1 MWFGSMMIVV
11 TRWHWSTLHITLH
24 SIFQSNDFQIK
35 LKIMAHDW
43 TNDFKH
49 KFAVLIWNSRF
60 TIPSLRPAFQKKSS
74 EVAPS
79 FWACSNISIWYYVLA
94 SSQNTSFSISARF
107 YNFLTSH
114 CAEIINWLK
123 FLLVVRSHPD
133 VRSHPNWRNLT
144 SAFYTHIGIIDNT
157 SGTSVFFRSKITI
170 FKNLASSWNIE
181 NIKMFYAAL
190 GSRLSFLQFDD
201 VISLNYVQ
209 RNNTARLKKFNP
221 CWYLN

>member
-60 TIPSLRPAFQKKSS
+60 TIPSLRPVFQKKSS

-107 YNFLTSH
+107 
-114 CAEIINWLK
+114 
-123 FLLVVRSHPD
+123 D